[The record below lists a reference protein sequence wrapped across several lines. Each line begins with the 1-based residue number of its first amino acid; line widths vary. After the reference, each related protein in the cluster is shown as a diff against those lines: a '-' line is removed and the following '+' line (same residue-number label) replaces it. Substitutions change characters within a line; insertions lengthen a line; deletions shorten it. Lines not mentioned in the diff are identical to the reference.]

1 MAPEVR
7 ISGPENEPMGVVSLS
22 EALRLAGEMD
32 VDLVEIAPMANPPSP
47 LSPSVTP
54 CRSVQFAPITT
65 PG

>member
-32 VDLVEIAPMANPPSP
+32 VDLVEIAPMANPP
-47 LSPSVTP
+47 V
-54 CRSVQFAPITT
+54 CQIGRAHV
-65 PG
+65 